1 MTTIRISRLP
11 EIRNDRVTPDDY
23 LIINDGDIVTSKV
36 KFSEFVYAI
45 GGTDIEITGDWLY
58 TGDVVFE
65 GDVTGD
71 FYNKD
76 QTYSKA
82 EIDQIIRDLNDY
94 NILQDARINAL
105 IDLSGMPP
113 LSEHLGIFPGTVYP
127 SNSTIR
133 ECFEVTEQWLTENRL
148 RIEQN
153 EIDIIQ
159 LKQDIVDINDKLTQ
173 IDIILDGLG
182 GGTPPGPTPPD
193 PDAGLID
200 KVNWLIGQVNDHEAR
215 IVALEG
221 LCGATDISL
230 IADGTLTGIAADHET
245 RIVDLE
251 SRAAINDAENANLIT
266 LSGVSK
272 SGGNIGG
279 VAIVSDNL
287 ENFTYALVPHAIYN
301 QAIADASVN
310 GKNNK
315 EAFQIHI
322 DAINTRA
329 PIESPVFTE
338 QIRSGQKYGITG
350 PPVSPSMIP
359 MYHQDVTNLR
369 GYKHASDD
377 TTDSCEGAFAYT
389 RTNTGYTGIGGSN
402 SSSVQGRAWVRNQ
415 TEWLELVTTANR
427 SSLWAALGLFVAPND
442 ADAAAKFQALGFG
455 PISSGQSGSGYIYVQ
470 KDNPLDPDEEGYL
483 KVLGVNT
490 ASNPRA

>member
-36 KFSEFVYAI
+36 KFSEFIYAI

-82 EIDQIIRDLNDY
+82 EIDQIIRDLSDY
-94 NILQDARINAL
+94 NILQDARITAL

-113 LSEHLGIFPGTVYP
+113 LSEHLGIFPGNVYP

-159 LKQDIVDINDKLTQ
+159 IKQDIVDINDKLDT
-173 IDIILDGLG
+173 IDDLLNGLG
-182 GGTPPGPTPPD
+182 GGTPPGPTPPG
-193 PDAGLID
+193 PDAGLND

-221 LCGATDISL
+221 LCGATDISA

-251 SRAAINDAENANLIT
+251 SRADINDAENANLIT

-272 SGGNIGG
+272 SGGTVGG

-287 ENFTYALVPHAIYN
+287 ETFTYSLVPHATYN
-301 QAIADASVN
+301 QAIADASVDGN
-310 GKNNK
+310 NNK
-315 EAFQIHI
+315 EAFQLQIE
-322 DAINTRA
+322 AINTRA
-329 PIESPVFTE
+329 PIMSPVFTE
-338 QIRSGQKYGITG
+338 QIRGGQKYGITG
-350 PPVSPSMIP
+350 PPASPSMIP

-369 GYKHASDD
+369 GYKHAADD
-377 TTDSCEGAFAYT
+377 TKDSCEGSFAYT
-389 RTNTGYTGIGGSN
+389 RNNTGYTG
-402 SSSVQGRAWVRNQ
+402 W
-415 TEWLELVTTANR
+415 WL
-427 SSLWAALGLFVAPND
+427 
-442 ADAAAKFQALGFG
+442 
-455 PISSGQSGSGYIYVQ
+455 
-470 KDNPLDPDEEGYL
+470 
-483 KVLGVNT
+483 
-490 ASNPRA
+490 